1 MPFASAVSSV
11 PVDEI
16 LVHVGTCS
24 QLMSEQLTLNLVTCT
39 LPKSRVDWTKAG
51 WLTWFDL
58 LDSVLVWDNFSL
70 QTVFLGDNSLEWLE
84 IGCYMSNLIAV
95 SLCFALL
102 GLDSDNE
109 DLADLVRRAMLL
121 SFCIGGIYFGCL
133 KITGV

>member
-1 MPFASAVSSV
+1 MSS
-11 PVDEI
+11 
-16 LVHVGTCS
+16 
-24 QLMSEQLTLNLVTCT
+24 
-39 LPKSRVDWTKAG
+39 
-51 WLTWFDL
+51 
-58 LDSVLVWDNFSL
+58 
-70 QTVFLGDNSLEWLE
+70 
-84 IGCYMSNLIAV
+84 LIAV